1 LIATALPEC
10 EFQKI
15 QVLASRMASNAAA
28 RCEYKESISGRYG
41 RIPRKRIRTAVR
53 RRRLRL
59 GAAVPKLTAA

>member
-28 RCEYKESISGRYG
+28 RCECEESISGRFG
-41 RIPRKRIRTAVR
+41 RMPRKRIRTALR
-53 RRRLRL
+53 RKRLPL
-59 GAAVPKLTAA
+59 GAAVPKLTTA